1 MELYE
6 TYVEEN
12 NSFEFVKASSKNRK
26 KHFVSTFIKIL
37 DGAYIITFPTDG
49 KERCK
54 IKAGEKAFLNIY
66 TTEGIFNLPTQVV
79 QIADECIKVRLIDTV
94 VLSQRRQYARVDI
107 MVPMRIK
114 VDLDRKTNVYD
125 VVTKNMC
132 AQGVSFE
139 LNSPLDGF
147 GKTQVK
153 FMVKNRLIQTF
164 CALAY
169 CNKIYSAQNEEEQD
183 IYSCGLHF
191 TSINQL
197 NANFLAKECFS
208 YEMYKKKEK
217 YDAQMRPDKEKEPQV
232 TIDIDGKMVL

>member
-12 NSFEFVKASSKNRK
+12 NSFEFVKAGSKNRK
-26 KHFVSTFIKIL
+26 KHYISTFVKIL
-37 DGAYIITFPTDG
+37 DGAYIITYPKDG
-49 KERCK
+49 AERCK
-54 IKAGEKAFLNIY
+54 IKAGEKASLNIY
-66 TTEGIFNLPTQVV
+66 TTEGIFNLPCQVV
-79 QIADECIKVRLIDTV
+79 QMADECLKVRLIDTV
-94 VLSQRRQYARVDI
+94 VLSQRRQYARVGI
-107 MVPMRIK
+107 TVPMRIK

-125 VVTKNMC
+125 VVTKNIC
-132 AQGVSFE
+132 AQGVNFE

-153 FMVKNRLIQTF
+153 FMMSNRLIQTF
-164 CALAY
+164 ASLAY
-169 CNKIYSAQNEEEQD
+169 CNKIYVAQNEYEKD

-191 TSINQL
+191 TSINQQ

-208 YEMYKKKEK
+208 YEMHKKKEK
-217 YDAQMRPDKEKEPQV
+217 YDADMRSNKEKEPQV